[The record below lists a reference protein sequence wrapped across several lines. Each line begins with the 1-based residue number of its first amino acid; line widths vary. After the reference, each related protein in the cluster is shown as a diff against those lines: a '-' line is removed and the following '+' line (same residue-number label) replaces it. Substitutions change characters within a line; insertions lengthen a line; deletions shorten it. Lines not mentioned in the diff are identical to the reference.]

1 MAKTFDELC
10 RKTMTPR
17 SIARAKAK
25 AARLLEDMELREI
38 RQTLKISQRGLA
50 RTMKIAQPTLAK
62 IEK

>member
-1 MAKTFDELC
+1 
-10 RKTMTPR
+10 MTPR